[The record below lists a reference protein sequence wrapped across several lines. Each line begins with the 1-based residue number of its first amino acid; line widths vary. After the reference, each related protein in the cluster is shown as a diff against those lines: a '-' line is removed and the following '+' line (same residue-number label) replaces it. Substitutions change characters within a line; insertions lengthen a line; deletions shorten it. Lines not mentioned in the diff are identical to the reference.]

1 MSLRDGFYQTALR
14 EDHTDRQSPIS
25 GAVRVTRLFIEG
37 ELIRDRT
44 VADKGRG
51 KALAYASTF
60 PDLRWE
66 ADVASPRKSGIRN
79 RMTIKRNT
87 CAVVTVCLTLCAV
100 SRNHSAA
107 AGVIGM
113 DTYGPGSFDLSI
125 DFDLNPLEPGFF
137 FEDDVDLLDQYTGV
151 GVLFRDEPGTFDA
164 PLGGSPGEID
174 HDPALSFPNSLK
186 ADHDAV
192 FVLFETPVLSAGAH
206 VMSPNNGDDSADD
219 SADDSHDGT
228 PDPPEAGMITL
239 DAFDAALQLI
249 GSISI
254 EITGDDWQF
263 IGFTSDVP
271 VSAIGLR
278 SESEEFNIDDLGA
291 ITVPEVSSLAVLLT
305 GCLLLLSRRRTR
317 FPA

>member
-1 MSLRDGFYQTALR
+1 MT
-14 EDHTDRQSPIS
+14 
-25 GAVRVTRLFIEG
+25 
-37 ELIRDRT
+37 
-44 VADKGRG
+44 DKGRG
-51 KALAYASTF
+51 KALARIAPL

-66 ADVASPRKSGIRN
+66 ADVASRRKSGNQN

-87 CAVVTVCLTLCAV
+87 IVVVTVCLTLCAV
-100 SRNHSAA
+100 SRSRPAA
-107 AGVIGM
+107 AGMISM
-113 DTYGPGSFDLSI
+113 DSSSVGSFDLTI

-164 PLGGSPGEID
+164 PVGGSPGEID

-206 VMSPNNGDDSADD
+206 VMSQHHGDDHGDDSADD
-219 SADDSHDGT
+219 GQSGT
-228 PDPPEAGMITL
+228 PDPPDAGMITL
-239 DAFDAALQLI
+239 DAFDADLQLI

-254 EITGDDWQF
+254 EITEDDWQF

-271 VSAIGLR
+271 ISAIGLR
-278 SESEEFNIDDLGA
+278 SESDEFNIDDLGA
-291 ITVPEVSSLAVLLT
+291 MAVPEVSTLT
-305 GCLLLLSRRRTR
+305 ALMAGTVLLLSRRRVPFIHTY
-317 FPA
+317 